1 MLTKLPALK
10 RDGGRFAIRDR
21 AARVEAWAFAHP
33 DRSTAPAPAAEPAG
47 FASPSP
53 GEASPVAI
61 SRKAPPASE
70 TPGVVAPRILASA
83 VYVTGSSALEAG
95 RRYVIAV
102 HGSRLRFMG
111 PIDVDPSV
119 VSVDRPIAG
128 ANATALEGRLVI
140 SAPEGR
146 SDMVVAFMSVAGT
159 TPDALARAIVD
170 AARASGGL

>member
-1 MLTKLPALK
+1 
-10 RDGGRFAIRDR
+10 
-21 AARVEAWAFAHP
+21 
-33 DRSTAPAPAAEPAG
+33 
-47 FASPSP
+47 
-53 GEASPVAI
+53 
-61 SRKAPPASE
+61 
-70 TPGVVAPRILASA
+70 VVAPRIIASA

-170 AARASGGL
+170 AARASGGP